1 MQRIR
6 WSRISKLIN
15 SAPQL
20 LRAARPRS
28 RGRPR
33 YCASQRSV
41 NRRRPTTTARILLID
56 FAPVARLNGAKQ
68 RMGVGTDPM
77 TEASVLSAPSVH
89 ATNKAHRAIW
99 AAAVGNL
106 LEWYDFG
113 VYAYL
118 ATLIAAKFFPGS
130 DPTAS
135 LLAAFA
141 AYGVGFLARPL
152 GGIVIGRL
160 GDVKG
165 RKAALVLTIFL
176 MAFGTIGLGLVP
188 SYESIG
194 IWAPISLVGLRIL
207 QGVAAG
213 GEWGTSTAFMIEW
226 SPPDRRGFFGSFQQ
240 VSTAGGSLLGS
251 AVAATLTSSL
261 SPQTMLDWGWR
272 VPFLL
277 GAILLFVGVY
287 LRQNVEETPV
297 YEANRKAVAGQPV
310 VAGLPLGAL
319 AFGFTIFWTVAY
331 YTLLAWMP
339 SFTQRF
345 AGLSPSQSL
354 WSNTIGL
361 VAMIIA
367 VPMWGALSDRI
378 GRRPLLMA
386 SAISIGLL
394 CWPLFT
400 LMTRGGGLAVVVPIQ
415 IVLGILLALYSG
427 AGPAAISEI
436 FPTHLRSTWMST
448 GYSLAVAIFGGFAP
462 FIATWLI
469 QVTGSPVAPTYL
481 YLLPAAVIS
490 LLVIWKL
497 RETSGHQLG

>member
-1 MQRIR
+1 M
-6 WSRISKLIN
+6 
-15 SAPQL
+15 A
-20 LRAARPRS
+20 
-28 RGRPR
+28 
-33 YCASQRSV
+33 
-41 NRRRPTTTARILLID
+41 
-56 FAPVARLNGAKQ
+56 
-68 RMGVGTDPM
+68 
-77 TEASVLSAPSVH
+77 EASVLTAPSAQ
-89 ATNKAHRAIW
+89 ATAQHKALW
-99 AAAVGNL
+99 AAAIGNL

-118 ATLIAAKFFPGS
+118 ASLIATKFFPGS

-152 GGIVIGRL
+152 GGVVIGRL
-160 GDVKG
+160 GDTKG
-165 RKAALVLTIFL
+165 RKTALVLTIFL
-176 MAFGTIGLGLVP
+176 MAFGTVGLGLLP
-188 SYESIG
+188 SYDAIG
-194 IWAPISLVGLRIL
+194 VWAPTLLVCLRIV
-207 QGVAAG
+207 QGLAAG

-226 SPPDRRGFFGSFQQ
+226 SPPGRRGFFGSFQQ

-251 AVAATLTSSL
+251 AVAAIMTSSL
-261 SPQTMLDWGWR
+261 SQTAMLDWGWR

-277 GAILLFVGVY
+277 GVLLLFVGAY
-287 LRQNVEETPV
+287 LRQNVDETPS
-297 YEANRKAVAGQPV
+297 YEASRQAAADQPV
-310 VAGLPLGAL
+310 AAGFPLGAL

-345 AGLSPSQSL
+345 AGLTPSQAL

-361 VAMIIA
+361 IAMVIA
-367 VPMWGALSDRI
+367 VPFWGALSDKV

-386 SAISIGLL
+386 SALSIGLL
-394 CWPLFT
+394 SFPLFS
-400 LMTRGGGLAVVVPIQ
+400 LMTNGTGLALVLPVQ
-415 IVLGILLALYSG
+415 ILFGVLLALYSG

-469 QVTGSPVAPTYL
+469 QATGSPVSPTYL

-497 RETSGHQLG
+497 KETHAAQLS

>member
-1 MQRIR
+1 M
-6 WSRISKLIN
+6 
-15 SAPQL
+15 A
-20 LRAARPRS
+20 
-28 RGRPR
+28 
-33 YCASQRSV
+33 
-41 NRRRPTTTARILLID
+41 
-56 FAPVARLNGAKQ
+56 
-68 RMGVGTDPM
+68 
-77 TEASVLSAPSVH
+77 EASVLTAPSAQVT
-89 ATNKAHRAIW
+89 AQQKALW
-99 AAAVGNL
+99 AAAIGNL

-118 ATLIAAKFFPGS
+118 ASLIATKFFPGS

-152 GGIVIGRL
+152 GGVVIGRL
-160 GDVKG
+160 GDTKG
-165 RKAALVLTIFL
+165 RKTALVLTIFL
-176 MAFGTIGLGLVP
+176 MAFGTVGLGLLP
-188 SYESIG
+188 SYDTIG
-194 IWAPISLVGLRIL
+194 IWAPTLLVCLRIV
-207 QGVAAG
+207 QGLAAG

-226 SPPDRRGFFGSFQQ
+226 SPPGRRGFFGSFQQ

-251 AVAATLTSSL
+251 GVAAILTSSL
-261 SPQTMLDWGWR
+261 SAQAMLDWGWR

-277 GAILLFVGVY
+277 GVLLLFVGAY
-287 LRQNVEETPV
+287 LRQNVDETPS
-297 YEANRKAVAGQPV
+297 YEASRQAAADQPV
-310 VAGLPLGAL
+310 AAGFPLGAL

-345 AGLSPSQSL
+345 AGLTPSQAL

-361 VAMIIA
+361 IAMVIA
-367 VPMWGALSDRI
+367 VPFWGALSDKV

-386 SAISIGLL
+386 SALSIGLL
-394 CWPLFT
+394 SFPLFS
-400 LMTRGGGLAVVVPIQ
+400 LMTNGTGLALVLPVQ
-415 IVLGILLALYSG
+415 ILFGVLLALYSG

-469 QVTGSPVAPTYL
+469 QATGSPVSPTYL

-497 RETSGHQLG
+497 KETHAAQLS

>member
-1 MQRIR
+1 M
-6 WSRISKLIN
+6 
-15 SAPQL
+15 A
-20 LRAARPRS
+20 
-28 RGRPR
+28 
-33 YCASQRSV
+33 
-41 NRRRPTTTARILLID
+41 
-56 FAPVARLNGAKQ
+56 
-68 RMGVGTDPM
+68 
-77 TEASVLSAPSVH
+77 EASVLTAPSAQVT
-89 ATNKAHRAIW
+89 AQQKALW
-99 AAAVGNL
+99 AAAIGNL

-118 ATLIAAKFFPGS
+118 ASLIATKFFPGS

-152 GGIVIGRL
+152 GGVVIGRL
-160 GDVKG
+160 GDTKG
-165 RKAALVLTIFL
+165 RKTALVLTIFL
-176 MAFGTIGLGLVP
+176 MAFGTVGLGLLP
-188 SYESIG
+188 SYDTIG
-194 IWAPISLVGLRIL
+194 IWAPTLLVCLRIV
-207 QGVAAG
+207 QGLAAG

-226 SPPDRRGFFGSFQQ
+226 SPPGRRGFFGSFQQ

-251 AVAATLTSSL
+251 GVAAILTSSL
-261 SPQTMLDWGWR
+261 SPQAMLDWGWR
-272 VPFLL
+272 LPFLL
-277 GAILLFVGVY
+277 GSMLLVVGAY
-287 LRQNVEETPV
+287 LRQNVGETPA
-297 YEANRKAVAGQPV
+297 YEARKAAAPEQTASG
-310 VAGLPLGAL
+310 APLGAL

-345 AGLSPSQSL
+345 AGLTPSQAL

-361 VAMIIA
+361 IAMVIA
-367 VPMWGALSDRI
+367 VPFWGALSDKV

-386 SAISIGLL
+386 SALSIGLL
-394 CWPLFT
+394 SFPLFS
-400 LMTRGGGLAVVVPIQ
+400 LMTNGTGLALVLPVQ
-415 IVLGILLALYSG
+415 ILFGVLLALYSG

-469 QVTGSPVAPTYL
+469 QATGSPVSPTYL

-497 RETSGHQLG
+497 KETHAAQLS

>member
-1 MQRIR
+1 M
-6 WSRISKLIN
+6 
-15 SAPQL
+15 A
-20 LRAARPRS
+20 
-28 RGRPR
+28 
-33 YCASQRSV
+33 
-41 NRRRPTTTARILLID
+41 
-56 FAPVARLNGAKQ
+56 
-68 RMGVGTDPM
+68 
-77 TEASVLSAPSVH
+77 EASVLTAPSAQ
-89 ATNKAHRAIW
+89 ATAQHKALW
-99 AAAVGNL
+99 AAAIGNL

-118 ATLIAAKFFPGS
+118 ASLIATKFFPGS

-152 GGIVIGRL
+152 GGVVIGRL
-160 GDVKG
+160 GDTKG
-165 RKAALVLTIFL
+165 RKTALVLTIFL
-176 MAFGTIGLGLVP
+176 MAFGTVGLGLLP
-188 SYESIG
+188 SYDTIG
-194 IWAPISLVGLRIL
+194 IWAPTLLVCLRIV
-207 QGVAAG
+207 QGLAAG

-226 SPPDRRGFFGSFQQ
+226 SPPGRRGFFGSFQQ

-251 AVAATLTSSL
+251 GVAAILTSSL
-261 SPQTMLDWGWR
+261 SAQAMLDWGWR
-272 VPFLL
+272 LPFLL
-277 GAILLFVGVY
+277 GSMLLVVGAY
-287 LRQNVEETPV
+287 LRQNVGETPA
-297 YEANRKAVAGQPV
+297 YEARKAAAPEQTASG
-310 VAGLPLGAL
+310 APLGAL

-345 AGLSPSQSL
+345 AGLTPSQAL

-361 VAMIIA
+361 IAMVIA
-367 VPMWGALSDRI
+367 VPFWGALSDKV

-386 SAISIGLL
+386 SALSIGLL
-394 CWPLFT
+394 SFPLFS
-400 LMTRGGGLAVVVPIQ
+400 LMTNGTGLALVLPVQ
-415 IVLGILLALYSG
+415 ILFGVLLALYSG

-469 QVTGSPVAPTYL
+469 QATGSPVSPTYL

-497 RETSGHQLG
+497 KETHAAQLS

>member
-1 MQRIR
+1 M
-6 WSRISKLIN
+6 
-15 SAPQL
+15 A
-20 LRAARPRS
+20 
-28 RGRPR
+28 
-33 YCASQRSV
+33 
-41 NRRRPTTTARILLID
+41 
-56 FAPVARLNGAKQ
+56 
-68 RMGVGTDPM
+68 
-77 TEASVLSAPSVH
+77 EAVLSAPVAQLTDKSQ
-89 ATNKAHRAIW
+89 KAIL
-99 AAAVGNL
+99 AASIGNL

-118 ATLIAAKFFPGS
+118 ASLIATKFFPSS

-152 GGIVIGRL
+152 GGVVIGRL
-160 GDVKG
+160 GDTKG

-176 MAFGTIGLGLVP
+176 MAFGTVGLGVLP
-188 SYESIG
+188 SYETIG
-194 IWAPISLVGLRIL
+194 IAAPILLVALRIV
-207 QGVAAG
+207 QGIAAG

-226 SPPDRRGFFGSFQQ
+226 SPPGRRGFFGSFQQ

-251 AVAATLTSSL
+251 AIAATLTSLL
-261 SPQTMLDWGWR
+261 SSSAMLDWGWR
-272 VPFLL
+272 VPFIL
-277 GAILLFVGVY
+277 GAILLIVGVY
-287 LRQNVEETPV
+287 LRQNVDETPS
-297 YEANRKAVAGQPV
+297 YEASRQAAAQEPV
-310 VAGLPLGAL
+310 VSGLPLGAL

-345 AGLSPSQSL
+345 AGLAPSEAL

-361 VAMIIA
+361 VAMITA
-367 VPMWGALSDRI
+367 VPIWGALSDKI

-386 SAISIGLL
+386 SAVSIGLL
-394 CWPLFT
+394 SWPLFS
-400 LMTRGGGLAVVVPIQ
+400 LMAKGGGLALVLPIQ
-415 IVLGILLALYSG
+415 ILFGILLALYSG

-469 QVTGSPVAPTYL
+469 QTTGSPVSPTYL
-481 YLLPAAVIS
+481 YLLPAAVLS
-490 LLVIWKL
+490 LVVIWKL
-497 RETSGHQLG
+497 KETSGTKLG